1 MIRLAK
7 DTNDISILIS
17 DYLCFLIDRNIKSD
31 TIDIHE
37 NVLHLFLRFISENSI
52 ETFQIFASKVLDQ
65 FYRDYH
71 PKNGRTVMNGFIRY
85 LKMKN
90 IVCDDLIA
98 SDNDLCGIFSDYLK
112 FFQRCG
118 TAQYNRQQQVRN
130 TLKAFKH
137 FLLSNQ
143 VSLNQL
149 NIQIID
155 RFLFE
160 TYQAKKSFQ
169 PYRTALRGFLR
180 YLYHEAGIGDKDLSI
195 SLTGTPEKN
204 RCNPPKF
211 LHLDEIK
218 KLLDAVSVST
228 DRGIRTNA
236 IVRIAIATG
245 LRPIEIANISLDDI
259 CFKTALLT
267 IPFRKGKNPIVL
279 PLPED
284 TIKAIAAYIIGA
296 RPDINE
302 RALFLSFKS
311 PYWPISSNTVQYLI
325 RDLMKKANVHG
336 TAYSLRHSF
345 AQNLLASGASIF
357 EVKDMMGHD
366 VLQTTGRYLSIDTQ
380 LMRKVLFDE

>member
-1 MIRLAK
+1 VIRLAK
-7 DTNDISILIS
+7 DTCDISILIS
-17 DYLCFLIDRNIKSD
+17 DYLCFLIDRNITSD
-31 TIDIHE
+31 TIDTHE
-37 NVLHLFLRFISENSI
+37 NVLHLFLRFISENAI
-52 ETFQIFASKVLDQ
+52 ETLLIFAPKVLDQ

-85 LKMKN
+85 LKMEN
-90 IVCDDLIA
+90 IVYEDLIA
-98 SDNDLCGIFSDYLK
+98 TDDDLCDIFSDYLK

-118 TAQYNRQQQVRN
+118 TAQHNRQQIVRN
-130 TLKAFKH
+130 TLKAFNH

-143 VSLNQL
+143 ISLNHL
-149 NIQIID
+149 NIEIID

-160 TYQAKKSFQ
+160 TYQAKKSSQ
-169 PYRTALRGFLR
+169 SYRTALRGFLR

-195 SLTGTPEKN
+195 LLIGAPVMN
-204 RCNPPKF
+204 RHKPPKF
-211 LHLDEIK
+211 LYHDEIK
-218 KLLDAVSVST
+218 KLLDAASVLT

-236 IVRIAIATG
+236 IVRIAVTTG

-267 IPFRKGKNPIVL
+267 IPLRKGKNPIVL

-284 TIKAIAAYIIGA
+284 TIKAIAAYIIGE

-325 RDLMKKANVHG
+325 RALMKKANVHG

-366 VLQTTGRYLSIDTQ
+366 VLQTTGNYLSIDTE

>member
-1 MIRLAK
+1 MIRLTK
-7 DTNDISILIS
+7 DTYDISILIS
-17 DYLCFLIDRNIKSD
+17 DYLCFLIDRNINSD
-31 TIDIHE
+31 TIDTHE
-37 NVLHLFLRFISENSI
+37 NVLNLFLRFTSENAI
-52 ETFQIFASKVLDQ
+52 ETLHIFAPKVLDQ

-85 LKMKN
+85 LLKMES

-98 SDNDLCGIFSDYLK
+98 ADDDLCGIFSDYLK

-118 TAQYNRQQQVRN
+118 TAQHNRQQLVRN
-130 TLKAFKH
+130 TLKAFND

-143 VSLNQL
+143 VSLNHL
-149 NIQIID
+149 NIEIID

-160 TYQAKKSFQ
+160 TYHAKKSFQ

-279 PLPED
+279 PYLKIRSKQSPHILSAQDLTLTKEL
-284 TIKAIAAYIIGA
+284 YFFHLNRHIG
-296 RPDINE
+296 
-302 RALFLSFKS
+302 LFRQTL
-311 PYWPISSNTVQYLI
+311 SNT
-325 RDLMKKANVHG
+325 
-336 TAYSLRHSF
+336 
-345 AQNLLASGASIF
+345 
-357 EVKDMMGHD
+357 
-366 VLQTTGRYLSIDTQ
+366 
-380 LMRKVLFDE
+380 